1 MLPKKYLKF
10 ASFNVEGLSNKL
22 DDNNFKREISKH
34 DFITLV
40 ETWLPPD
47 EQVHFEG
54 YTTFSLY
61 RKMNPRAKR
70 ASGGITLLIKEHLS
84 KGVKIVKCEDDKFL
98 WWKLDRS
105 FFWLCDDIFV
115 CSVYLPPYTSTTHL
129 PERSNNRLD
138 CFTTFQNQLTEF
150 SKKLKEKL
158 YFVVTSMRV
167 LES

>member
-10 ASFNVEGLSNKL
+10 ASFNVEGLRNKL

-54 YTTFSLY
+54 YSTFSLY

-70 ASGGITLLIKEHLS
+70 AAGGITLLIKEHLS

-98 WWKLDRS
+98 W
-105 FFWLCDDIFV
+105 
-115 CSVYLPPYTSTTHL
+115 
-129 PERSNNRLD
+129 
-138 CFTTFQNQLTEF
+138 
-150 SKKLKEKL
+150 
-158 YFVVTSMRV
+158 
-167 LES
+167 